1 MLCPWCLSEISAR
14 KDRSVFFC
22 PECNK
27 PVGFDLNGEFVR
39 IVRVRELYDRAYDT
53 NPSTHTECHSNH
65 FLPTHLPPHPTDKL
79 KQLTWGDLV

>member
-1 MLCPWCLSEISAR
+1 MLCPWCNSEISAR

-39 IVRVRELYDRAYDT
+39 IVRARELYAHSLPHSHPHNHT
-53 NPSTHTECHSNH
+53 NRTRTH
-65 FLPTHLPPHPTDKL
+65 
-79 KQLTWGDLV
+79 KQLTWGDFYE